1 MDIYKNRINNI
12 KSKITNGAFLVTN
25 DKNIYYF
32 TGLWDSN
39 GYLLITKEN
48 AYLFVD
54 FRYGEVAEKTVNSAD
69 VIVFN
74 KLFDELNNV
83 LKNDNVTKL
92 YVETNVLTMEHIAIS

>member
-12 KSKITNGAFLVTN
+12 KSKITDGAFLVTN

-54 FRYGEVAEKTVNSAD
+54 FRYGEVAEKTVNSAN

-74 KLFDELNNV
+74 KLFLSSISKRSSPNIWDILSISSSN
-83 LKNDNVTKL
+83 LK
-92 YVETNVLTMEHIAIS
+92 SF